1 MPGNGPARRPALS
14 MTATPSIR
22 ISHERA
28 TCGRSGRSA
37 HLDVM
42 HGYAVWQ
49 VSADGESLIG
59 GLTARLIVRV

>member
-1 MPGNGPARRPALS
+1 